1 MNKGMCNTTKAKTVK
16 AIALAI
22 ATCYTCGIFR
32 LQLDRVN
39 RLSGANTTQPDQSSK
54 KDSTERGC
62 HLMQTMHSMTAAFSF
77 PTMAITQVNQPKAR
91 DCDVVAIRIAP
102 ALMPAIRAAAKA
114 DGYVSKGGRPLPGK
128 WLEAKT
134 AKLLRQAVKSLPG

>member
-1 MNKGMCNTTKAKTVK
+1 
-16 AIALAI
+16 
-22 ATCYTCGIFR
+22 
-32 LQLDRVN
+32 
-39 RLSGANTTQPDQSSK
+39 
-54 KDSTERGC
+54 
-62 HLMQTMHSMTAAFSF
+62 
-77 PTMAITQVNQPKAR
+77 MAITQVDQPKAR

-134 AKLLRQAVKSLPG
+134 AKLLRQAVKSQPG